1 MKVLQIVGS
10 MHPGGLENFVMNLY
24 QKIDR
29 EKIQFDFIVHA
40 RRENDYVELIESMG
54 GKVYVL
60 PRLLRHPF
68 RNLGGIYKLVKKNR
82 YDIVVRHTANALITP
97 QLIAARL
104 AGARTICHSHNET
117 DASKVVHYLGRA
129 LMGVAATKRLACS
142 EKAGQWMFGKRSY
155 QVIHNAIDVEKFRY
169 SSEKDKAIREE
180 YELGN
185 GNVYGHIANFRE
197 QKNHRYLLKVYAEIA
212 KIDLNARFFCV
223 GDGELREQ
231 IETDMKE
238 LGLEQ
243 RLILT
248 GERKD
253 AECFMSCFDVLIF
266 PSFFEGLPLTLIE
279 AQAAGLPS
287 LISDTITQDVIV
299 TDGLVEMESIEEEPA
314 VWAKKAYGMAQKA
327 SVDSEIK
334 RGCQKEAI
342 ASNGYDIETLVKWYE
357 DYFEK
362 IVKGM

>member
-29 EKIQFDFIVHA
+29 EKIQFDFIVHD

-54 GKVYVL
+54 GKVYLL
-60 PRLLRHPF
+60 PRLMKHPVK
-68 RNLGGIYKLVKKNR
+68 NLGGIYKLVKENH

-104 AGARTICHSHNET
+104 GGAKTICHSHNET
-117 DASKVVHYLGRA
+117 DAAKTVHYLGRS
-129 LMGVAATKRLACS
+129 LMGIAATRLLACS
-142 EKAGQWMFGKRSY
+142 EKAGQWMFGKRKY
-155 QVIHNAIDVEKFRY
+155 QVIHNAIDVEKFWY
-169 SSEKDKAIREE
+169 SEEKAARIREE
-180 YELGN
+180 FGLGDSR
-185 GNVYGHIANFRE
+185 VYGHIANFRE

-212 KIDLNARFFCV
+212 KRDENARFFCV
-223 GDGELREQ
+223 GDGELREE
-231 IETDMKE
+231 IVADMKA

-253 AECFMSCFDVLIF
+253 AEDFMSCFDVLIF

-279 AQAAGLPS
+279 AQAAGLPC
-287 LISDTITQDVIV
+287 LISDTITEDVIV
-299 TDGLVEMESIEEEPA
+299 TKGLVQMQSIDEDAAE
-314 VWAKKAYGMAQKA
+314 WAIKAMAMQA
-327 SVDSEIK
+327 TERV
-334 RGCQKEAI
+334 CQKEMI
-342 ASNGYDIETLVKWYE
+342 AENGYDIDALVKWYE
-357 DYFEK
+357 NYFEEMIK
-362 IVKGM
+362 DV